1 MDLQPASM
9 RRAFYLLPLL
19 VLVSHYSALVAAIPP
34 PVEPIAASDKF
45 LAANAIVPIVPEDE
59 FNGVVDHHEEFAD
72 ELSRKDLSSPSS
84 SDDLISADIDSP
96 SKLPL
101 NLVEDAIVPEDGAN
115 GVVDHHDAFADELS
129 RKDLSSP
136 STSEHTSKASELVA
150 RYETDWNGHSLNG
163 NRKKFVTGDCFVRLQ
178 ENACGSQKNHQYN
191 GHALPWDDDGT
202 QMRGWVA
209 KFGEGSYDMHTMYK
223 AEHSDTHYNTAYGA
237 RNDEATCIYV
247 PDCCQAELYEH
258 DWFKGRK
265 EVMQWTNG
273 NTWALD
279 HNDWASSLKVTK
291 GPCKAQDTRKRSQGK
306 GIYGR

>member
-59 FNGVVDHHEEFAD
+59 FNGVVDHHEE
-72 ELSRKDLSSPSS
+72 
-84 SDDLISADIDSP
+84 
-96 SKLPL
+96 
-101 NLVEDAIVPEDGAN
+101 
-115 GVVDHHDAFADELS
+115 FADELS